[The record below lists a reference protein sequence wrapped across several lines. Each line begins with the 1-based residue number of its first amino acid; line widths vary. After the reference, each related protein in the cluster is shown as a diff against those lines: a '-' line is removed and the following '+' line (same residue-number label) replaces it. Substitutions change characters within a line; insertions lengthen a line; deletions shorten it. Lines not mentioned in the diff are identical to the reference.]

1 MALRPLV
8 VWELAAKYATE
19 DLTMQRPLRLATCF
33 ALLLLLAA
41 DGPAR
46 GQDATPTPGAE
57 ASAPV
62 AGETDGEAPAP
73 AESAAP
79 PVPPRASKIAERL
92 QSTSAQLRQLHG
104 QISED
109 KGVEE
114 INRAF
119 PPLKKRLDHLN
130 EEQDELLEP
139 HSGLKT
145 LHDIEN
151 EWKDAS
157 VQLKTW
163 TDVLT
168 EAASKLD
175 EILASLQALIDEWS
189 LVKERADEDD
199 LPDTV
204 VQRVDTTLQEL
215 SATEDEVRTR
225 RANVLELQ
233 NAVSEE
239 TVDVATVLDLVDQAR
254 RERQERLLSSE
265 RPPLWAMFTDFDLKT
280 PVWRQIFDEWVED
293 AQAIAVYARDHW
305 EPFAWQLLLT
315 VAVAFVVGSLDRQSR
330 RTSFQDPALAA
341 AARVLR
347 RPLSAAILISALAT
361 PWLHPLAPRGL
372 LEFVGLAII
381 PPVYRLLPD
390 SFRDRRD
397 GALAF
402 VAALY
407 LFGSLA
413 GQVDRAS
420 DVHRVFM
427 FVEASL
433 GLVVLHRFFRPA
445 ADRPPS
451 IWSFLL
457 RIGRRILILGLAVAI
472 FGNLVG
478 SVGLSDLFTTGFLNA
493 GFMAALLYAAVRVLE
508 GVMIMLPRTG
518 ALGTID
524 LVRRNAPMFARRGIG
539 LVRLGAVVVWAGW
552 VLRFFQIR
560 EQFTLALSRAM
571 SATWQIGSLELS
583 AGNLL
588 VFIVAITLTIATA
601 RSLQFILRYD
611 ILPKLDLPKGVPGAI
626 SSATQYTV
634 LGLGFLV
641 SLAVAGVDLGSI
653 ALVAGGLGVGIG
665 FGLQNIVNNFVSGL
679 ILLFERPVRDGDF
692 IQAATTFGE
701 VKRIGFRSSTIRT
714 FFGAEVIV
722 PNADLISSNVTNWT
736 LSDANRN
743 QELPVRAAYGGD
755 PQQIIDLL
763 VEVAAAHENTLE
775 DPPPNAFFLAFGE
788 NTLEFSLR
796 FWTRFDVGFSTRSAV
811 AVAVERALR
820 EAGLAAPVP
829 HRVVRLAREPPDG
842 SAA

>member
-1 MALRPLV
+1 M
-8 VWELAAKYATE
+8 KHN
-19 DLTMQRPLRLATCF
+19 LRLAIWL
-33 ALLLLLAA
+33 ALLVLFTAA
-41 DGPAR
+41 GPAR
-46 GQDATPTPGAE
+46 AQEANPTPAAD
-57 ASAPV
+57 ASTPAD
-62 AGETDGEAPAP
+62 GETDGEAPAP
-73 AESAAP
+73 AESEAP
-79 PVPPRASKIAERL
+79 PAPPRASKIAERL

-114 INRAF
+114 IGKAF

-130 EEQDELLEP
+130 EQQDELLEP

-163 TDVLT
+163 TDTLT

-175 EILASLQALIDEWS
+175 EILASLQALVDEWS
-189 LVKERADEDD
+189 LVRERADEDD
-199 LPDTV
+199 LPETV
-204 VQRVDTTLQEL
+204 VQRVDTALQEL

-239 TVDVATVLDLVDQAR
+239 TVEVATVLDLVDQAR

-265 RPPLWAMFTDFDLKT
+265 RPPLWVLFVDFDLKT

-293 AQAIAVYARDHW
+293 AEAIAAYARDHW

-315 VAVAFVVGSLDRQSR
+315 VAVALLVGSLDRQSR

-361 PWLHPLAPRGL
+361 PWIHPLAPRGL
-372 LEFVGLAII
+372 LEFAGLVII

-390 SFRDRRD
+390 SFRERRD
-397 GALAF
+397 GALAV

-407 LFGSLA
+407 LFGSLS

-420 DVHRVFM
+420 DVHRLFM
-427 FVEASL
+427 FIEASL
-433 GLVVLHRFFRPA
+433 GLVVLLRFFKPA
-445 ADRPPS
+445 TDRPPS
-451 IWSFLL
+451 LWSFLL

-518 ALGTID
+518 TLGSID

-539 LVRLGAVVVWAGW
+539 LVRLGAVVVWMGW

-560 EQFTLALSRAM
+560 EQFIVALSRAM

-588 VFIVAITLTIATA
+588 VFVVAITLTIATA

-634 LGLGFLV
+634 LGLGFLL

-763 VEVAAAHENTLE
+763 IDVAAANENTLE
-775 DPPPNAFFLAFGE
+775 APPPNAFFMAFGE
-788 NTLEFSLR
+788 NALEFSLR

-829 HRVVRLAREPPDG
+829 HRVVRLEREPADG
-842 SAA
+842 SET